1 MAVEHPRSG
10 WERQGTVLRK
20 AALAIF
26 ALWPTSRSRGSL
38 EAKPE
43 VKEDDQFSDA
53 ETVARREA
61 ALKRTLP
68 TPHMANPKREL
79 SVAVLGVGDQ
89 HVGRKAMREGTDLA
103 RRAAGGRLPRE
114 RERAVA
120 GL

>member
-79 SVAVLGVGDQ
+79 SGSGAKR
-89 HVGRKAMREGTDLA
+89 GRPPKAAKPA
-103 RRAAGGRLPRE
+103 RDRPADEPASHMLTSGG
-114 RERAVA
+114 
-120 GL
+120 